1 MCTWFYADYKPLS
14 SFIDKAGQLP
24 LADSIM
30 NAMSKSKAMSGN
42 IRPTDM
48 AVVLAPNKQGNMDV
62 FPMIWGFTLESS
74 TKPIMRNWDMR
85 SLTVSPLMMN

>member
-14 SFIDKAGQLP
+14 TFIDKAGRLP

-42 IRPTDM
+42 RLNPEPPVP
-48 AVVLAPNKQGNMDV
+48 AL
-62 FPMIWGFTLESS
+62 
-74 TKPIMRNWDMR
+74 
-85 SLTVSPLMMN
+85 